1 MRFPPTQERLNFL
14 YRRADGAI
22 GRGEW
27 ALASLAPTIVFVA
40 LTLIWLA
47 IMPRQARDLS
57 QGLVDL
63 GVAARYLY
71 LVVYAFIVLICA
83 VAQYFVSAKR
93 FVDLCKPPALA
104 GVAPFALFFA
114 AAANWY
120 EPRSEGLAPHWVI
133 LTLDA
138 IAIAAVIWNI
148 VELGFVKGR
157 AASPLPKGEGQ
168 G

>member
-1 MRFPPTQERLNFL
+1 MRFPPTKERLNFL

-27 ALASLAPTIVFVA
+27 ALASLGPTIVLVA
-40 LTLIWLA
+40 LTLIWFA
-47 IMPRQARDLS
+47 IMPRQERDLS
-57 QGLVDL
+57 RGLIDL

-71 LVVYAFIVLICA
+71 LIVYAFVVLVCA

-93 FVDLCKPPALA
+93 FVDLDKPPALA
-104 GVAPFALFFA
+104 GVAPFALFLA

-133 LTLDA
+133 LALDA

-148 VELGFVKGR
+148 VELGFVNGR
-157 AASPLPKGEGQ
+157 GASPLPKGEQKG
-168 G
+168 

>member
-1 MRFPPTQERLNFL
+1 MHSTPTKERLNFL

-22 GRGEW
+22 GRRDW
-27 ALASLAPTIVFVA
+27 ALASLAPTIVIVA

-47 IMPRQARDLS
+47 IMPRQARDPS

-63 GVAARYLY
+63 GVAARYVY
-71 LVVYAFIVLICA
+71 LILYAFIVLICA

-93 FVDLCKPPALA
+93 FIDLGKPPALA
-104 GVAPFALFFA
+104 GAAPFALFFA

-133 LTLDA
+133 LAFDA
-138 IAIAAVIWNI
+138 IAIAAVVWNI

-157 AASPLPKGEGQ
+157 RASPLRAGERQ
-168 G
+168 R